1 MADRNTALTA
11 KIVTA
16 YLGGNAVA
24 VSDIPALIQTTYAA
38 LVNTASPVSE
48 PIERQP
54 AVSVKKSVTPDA
66 IICLECGRHQKMLK
80 RHVAT
85 AHGLSVDDYRA
96 KWSLP
101 ADYPMVAPDY
111 AERRSMLAI
120 KIGLGHSRKK
130 PEPNP
135 VLDRA
140 EPVEEKPQHH
150 YPPSRWSKPTA

>member
-1 MADRNTALTA
+1 MADQKAALTA
-11 KIVTA
+11 RIVTA
-16 YLGGNAVA
+16 YLGGNAVEI
-24 VSDIPALIQTTYAA
+24 SDIPTLIQATYSA
-38 LVNTASPVSE
+38 LVSTTSPATE

-80 RHVAT
+80 RHIAT

-111 AERRSMLAI
+111 AEHRSMLAI

-130 PEPNP
+130 PET
-135 VLDRA
+135 VSALDGA
-140 EPVEEKPQHH
+140 EPAEGKPQHR
-150 YPPSRWSKPTA
+150 YPPSRWSKPNA